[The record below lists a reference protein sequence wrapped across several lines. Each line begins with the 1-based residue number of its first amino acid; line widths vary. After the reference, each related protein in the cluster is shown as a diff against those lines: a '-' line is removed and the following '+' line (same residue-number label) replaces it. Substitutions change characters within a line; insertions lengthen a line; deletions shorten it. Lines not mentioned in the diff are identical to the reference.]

1 MASAKATADEEEA
14 SKASGKGG
22 GGGPGGPEEPSRGG
36 GAAGGGG
43 AGPAGCFACFAAQAQ
58 VSKRLEQLRH
68 DQAFRGGNPV
78 SASAGASASS
88 EKPLS
93 RRPTGSCWGN
103 ATRSEERDVLSSA
116 RVGEEK
122 PQCLNVSSVFLRC
135 RFGRRRNLESE
146 LQLLGAEAAASAN
159 SRTPFLSLSISADS
173 RKCS

>member
-14 SKASGKGG
+14 SKA
-22 GGGPGGPEEPSRGG
+22 
-36 GAAGGGG
+36 AGGG
-43 AGPAGCFACFAAQAQ
+43 AGGARGAEQGRQGGAAQ
-58 VSKRLEQLRH
+58 
-68 DQAFRGGNPV
+68 
-78 SASAGASASS
+78 GASLASLLRRKS
-88 EKPLS
+88 RSAWSSFDTIRPSGGETPSLRLQGPRPRVESRSAVVRQAAAGGMPLGLK
-93 RRPTGSCWGN
+93 RGRPF
-103 ATRSEERDVLSSA
+103 SA

-146 LQLLGAEAAASAN
+146 LQLLGAEAAASAH